1 MTSTTTHNDLQ
12 VGISNRQ
19 ILNIALPITLAMF
32 VPQINFFTNNYFISG
47 LGERELGTA
56 GITGVFYLIFALI
69 GTGLNNGLQGL
80 IARRAGQQNTDA
92 IGQVFGQ
99 AARIS
104 LLYAAA
110 GVIIIFALAPVFLG
124 AVLKSPEVTKEAV
137 GFLKIRVLGLP
148 FLYMFQLGNAFLVGS
163 NNSRYMKVAFI
174 IQALINIVLDYGLIY
189 GHFGLPAIGFNGAA
203 IASVIAE
210 ITAFAIV
217 YSLIRHK
224 QLHTRFSLFSHFAFN
239 KELSSLYFKQ
249 SFPLVMQYLLSIVAW
264 LQFYILIEN
273 TGERPLAISNVMRNV
288 FSVLGIFVW
297 PFASTCNAMVS
308 NIIGQDKKDKV
319 QLLIRRIMSL
329 SMLFTFTFSLPILA
343 FPGFFMGIFNSDPLF
358 IQEAIPV
365 TRLVASGTLL
375 MSAGTVWLNAV
386 TGTGNT
392 KVNLAI
398 EIIAI
403 TIYSTYIWLVIHV
416 WHWSLSWAWAS
427 EILYWLI
434 IFTLSFFYIRS
445 GKWKKKVI

>member
-1 MTSTTTHNDLQ
+1 MASTSPHSDLQ
-12 VGISNRQ
+12 VGISNKQ

-80 IARRAGQQNTDA
+80 IARRAGQQNTAA
-92 IGQVFGQ
+92 IGEVFGQ

-110 GVIIIFALAPVFLG
+110 GMLIVFILAPVFL
-124 AVLKSPEVTKEAV
+124 AVALKSPEVTKEAV
-137 GFLKIRVLGLP
+137 GFLQIRVIGLP
-148 FLYMFQLGNAFLVGS
+148 FLYMFQLGNAFLVGT

-174 IQALINIVLDYGLIY
+174 IQALVNIVLDYGLIY

-210 ITAFAIV
+210 IVAFTIV
-217 YSLIRHK
+217 YSLIRYK
-224 QLHTRFSLFSHFAFN
+224 QLHTRFSLFSHFSFN
-239 KELSSLYFKQ
+239 KELAALYFKQ
-249 SFPLVMQYLLSIVAW
+249 SFPLVLQYLLSIVAW

-308 NIIGQDKKDKV
+308 NIIGQGKQDKV
-319 QLLIRRIMSL
+319 QLLIRRIMSI
-329 SMLFTFTFSLPILA
+329 SMLFTFSFSLPILA

-403 TIYSTYIWLVIHV
+403 TVYSTYIWLVVHV
-416 WHWSLSWAWAS
+416 WHWSLAWAWAS
-427 EILYWLI
+427 EILYWLL

-445 GKWKKKVI
+445 GRWRKKVI